1 MRRLIVLFI
10 IIALVSASCGLFQS
24 ETAILWTDQ
33 PEFAVYAEQF
43 NLTQTR
49 YKIEIKFMKQ
59 PAQQLVI
66 TNEYPDI
73 IVGNWLKSSSTR
85 TFFMGLDELF
95 KDEKKF
101 ILLLGISV
109 SDKKKFFN
117 MDIEAEATFEYDNM
131 DDDKLEKFLI
141 MNAPALLFP
150 YIRAY
155 ISNITALSGISTVL
169 LPTLNMTGLSDILK
183 NNIKYK

>member
-1 MRRLIVLFI
+1 M
-10 IIALVSASCGLFQS
+10 
-24 ETAILWTDQ
+24 E
-33 PEFAVYAEQF
+33 
-43 NLTQTR
+43 
-49 YKIEIKFMKQ
+49 EIKKSNFKFSK
-59 PAQQLVI
+59 
-66 TNEYPDI
+66 YI
-73 IVGNWLKSSSTR
+73 IKKVNLHFSGNSSSKNIKLG
-85 TFFMGLDELF
+85 FSPSGEVF

-101 ILLLGISV
+101 ILLLEISV
-109 SDKKKFFN
+109 SDKKKSFN